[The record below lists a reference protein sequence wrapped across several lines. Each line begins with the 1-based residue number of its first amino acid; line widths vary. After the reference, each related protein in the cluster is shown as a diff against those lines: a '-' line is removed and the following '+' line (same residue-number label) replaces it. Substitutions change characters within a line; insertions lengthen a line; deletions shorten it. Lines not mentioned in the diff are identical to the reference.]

1 MCSVLG
7 VLMPR
12 REGVLQALETGIE
25 GDDEKRGKV
34 LGRPLPKVCGLDDP
48 DIHSVRK
55 REI

>member
-25 GDDEKRGKV
+25 GDDKKRGKV
-34 LGRPLPKVCGLDDP
+34 L
-48 DIHSVRK
+48 
-55 REI
+55 